1 MGIPTRSE
9 TALKMNMLMDHLC
22 SHHDDQLV
30 SLPGFLRFV
39 TAFITARNK
48 VEKAEDGSTKSPQKE
63 QVSDP
68 TTFGL
73 SGYLLFII
81 AKFRRSWIMI
91 IQFFWTYFWV
101 QRQKKS
107 TQMLSP
113 RQLSTRNPQRSGM
126 WAVQLVG
133 RVSQN
138 LDSLRYTFCTGS
150 CISWF
155 IECLQTRLKIL

>member
-48 VEKAEDGSTKSPQKE
+48 VEKAEDGSTKSPPKRAGFRPYNFR
-63 QVSDP
+63 SLRIS
-68 TTFGL
+68 TFYNCKI
-73 SGYLLFII
+73 SE
-81 AKFRRSWIMI
+81 IMNHDHPI
-91 IQFFWTYFWV
+91 FLNIFLGAAP
-101 QRQKKS
+101 KKS

-126 WAVQLVG
+126 
-133 RVSQN
+133 
-138 LDSLRYTFCTGS
+138 
-150 CISWF
+150 
-155 IECLQTRLKIL
+155 